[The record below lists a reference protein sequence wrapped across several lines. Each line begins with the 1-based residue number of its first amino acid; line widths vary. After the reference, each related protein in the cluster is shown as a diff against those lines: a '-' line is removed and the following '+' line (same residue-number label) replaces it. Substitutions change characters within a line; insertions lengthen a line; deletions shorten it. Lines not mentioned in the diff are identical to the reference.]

1 MILQDSEIVA
11 PPLCLRNI
19 LKDFPVDNIK
29 KTGLSVYTYDFSVD
43 YDTIEVD
50 NILAIHKHIMGK
62 TI

>member
-11 PPLCLRNI
+11 PPLCLRNT

-29 KTGLSVYTYDFSVD
+29 KTGLSGYTYDFSVD

-50 NILAIHKHIMGK
+50 NILAIHKHLMGK